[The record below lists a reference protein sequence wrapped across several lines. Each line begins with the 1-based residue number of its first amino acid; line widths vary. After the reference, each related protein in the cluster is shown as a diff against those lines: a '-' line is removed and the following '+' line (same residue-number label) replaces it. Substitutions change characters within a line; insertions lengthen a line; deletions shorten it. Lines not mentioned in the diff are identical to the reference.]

1 MKENEVL
8 EKLAFYK
15 DAILK
20 LKSERDEA
28 RQEAAK
34 VPELEKKV
42 QAFETLLKDKDYLI
56 SKIQEFGLSISDE
69 EYIQRLKDELAD
81 KELAYNSLL
90 VQFNTLKTQLD
101 KANTEFKEPL
111 EKELQEMNNLFNK
124 EQLT

>member
-28 RQEAAK
+28 KQEAAK

-42 QAFETLLKDKDYLI
+42 QAFETLLKDKDYLV

-90 VQFNTLKTQLD
+90 VQFNTLKNQLD
-101 KANTEFKEPL
+101 KTNTEFKEPL
-111 EKELQEMNNLFNK
+111 EKELQEMNNL
-124 EQLT
+124 LTKNN

>member
-1 MKENEVL
+1 MKETEVL

-20 LKSERDEA
+20 IKGERDEA
-28 RQEAAK
+28 KQEAAK

-90 VQFNTLKTQLD
+90 VQFNTLKTQL
-101 KANTEFKEPL
+101 AQSNTEFKEPL
-111 EKELQEMNNLFNK
+111 EKELQEMNNL
-124 EQLT
+124 LTKSN

>member
-1 MKENEVL
+1 MKETEVL

-20 LKSERDEA
+20 IKNERDEA
-28 RQEAAK
+28 KQEATK

-111 EKELQEMNNLFNK
+111 EKELQEMNNL
-124 EQLT
+124 LTKSN

>member
-20 LKSERDEA
+20 LKSEKDEA
-28 RQEAAK
+28 KQEAAK

-42 QAFETLLKDKDYLI
+42 QAFETLLKDKDYLV

-90 VQFNTLKTQLD
+90 VQFNTLKNQLD

-111 EKELQEMNNLFNK
+111 EKELQEMNNL
-124 EQLT
+124 LTKNN

>member
-28 RQEAAK
+28 KQEAAK

-42 QAFETLLKDKDYLI
+42 QAFETLLKDKDYLV

-90 VQFNTLKTQLD
+90 VQFNTLKNQITQS
-101 KANTEFKEPL
+101 NTEFKEPL
-111 EKELQEMNNLFNK
+111 EKELQEMNNL
-124 EQLT
+124 LTKSN

>member
-20 LKSERDEA
+20 LKSEKDEA
-28 RQEAAK
+28 KQEAAK

-42 QAFETLLKDKDYLI
+42 QAFETLLKDKDYLV

-90 VQFNTLKTQLD
+90 VQFNTLKNQITQS
-101 KANTEFKEPL
+101 NTEFKEPL
-111 EKELQEMNNLFNK
+111 EKELQEMNNL
-124 EQLT
+124 LTKSN

>member
-20 LKSERDEA
+20 LKSEKDEA
-28 RQEAAK
+28 KQEAAK

-42 QAFETLLKDKDYLI
+42 QAFETLLKDKDYLV

-90 VQFNTLKTQLD
+90 VQFNTLKNQITQS
-101 KANTEFKEPL
+101 NTEFKEPL
-111 EKELQEMNNLFNK
+111 EKELQEMNNLLAKSN
-124 EQLT
+124 

>member
-28 RQEAAK
+28 KQEAAK

-42 QAFETLLKDKDYLI
+42 QAFETLLKDKDYLV

-90 VQFNTLKTQLD
+90 VQFNTLKNQLD

-111 EKELQEMNNLFNK
+111 EKELQEMNNL
-124 EQLT
+124 LTKNN

>member
-1 MKENEVL
+1 MKETEVL

-20 LKSERDEA
+20 IKSERDEA
-28 RQEAAK
+28 KQEAAK

-111 EKELQEMNNLFNK
+111 EKELQEMNNL
-124 EQLT
+124 LTKSN

>member
-1 MKENEVL
+1 MKETEVL

-20 LKSERDEA
+20 LKAERDEA
-28 RQEAAK
+28 KQEAAK

-42 QAFETLLKDKDYLI
+42 QAFETLLKDKDYLV

-90 VQFNTLKTQLD
+90 VQFNTLKNQLD

-111 EKELQEMNNLFNK
+111 EKELQEMNNL
-124 EQLT
+124 LTKNN

>member
-20 LKSERDEA
+20 LKSERDEVK
-28 RQEAAK
+28 QEAAK

-42 QAFETLLKDKDYLI
+42 QAFETLLKDKDYLV

-69 EYIQRLKDELAD
+69 EYIQRLRDELAD

-90 VQFNTLKTQLD
+90 VQFNTLKNQLD

-111 EKELQEMNNLFNK
+111 EKELQEMNNL
-124 EQLT
+124 LTKSN

>member
-1 MKENEVL
+1 MKETEVL

-20 LKSERDEA
+20 LKAERDEA
-28 RQEAAK
+28 KQEAAK

-42 QAFETLLKDKDYLI
+42 QAFETLLKDKDYLV

-90 VQFNTLKTQLD
+90 VQFNTLKNQITQS
-101 KANTEFKEPL
+101 NTEFKEPL
-111 EKELQEMNNLFNK
+111 EKELQEMNNL
-124 EQLT
+124 LTKSN

>member
-20 LKSERDEA
+20 LKAERDEA
-28 RQEAAK
+28 KQEAAK

-42 QAFETLLKDKDYLI
+42 QAFETLLKDKDYLV

-69 EYIQRLKDELAD
+69 ECIQKLKDELAD

-111 EKELQEMNNLFNK
+111 EKELQEMNNL
-124 EQLT
+124 LTKNN

>member
-111 EKELQEMNNLFNK
+111 EKELQEMNNL
-124 EQLT
+124 LTKSN

>member
-28 RQEAAK
+28 KQEAAK

-111 EKELQEMNNLFNK
+111 EKELQEMNNL
-124 EQLT
+124 LTKSN

>member
-20 LKSERDEA
+20 LKSEKDEA
-28 RQEAAK
+28 KQEAAK

-42 QAFETLLKDKDYLI
+42 QAFETLLKDKDYLV

-111 EKELQEMNNLFNK
+111 EKELQEMNNL
-124 EQLT
+124 LTKSN